1 MASFWGI
8 EMCEGLESP
17 LSLFMDI
24 RNWGRAMSVTEGR
37 RRKARSEGRGMTTHL
52 DHGCGV
58 WRGPVATLEPRNS
71 RETGWIRKR
80 KRKRR
85 CEEKG

>member
-24 RNWGRAMSVTEGR
+24 RNWGEQCQSPRGGGARPGVRAEG
-37 RRKARSEGRGMTTHL
+37 
-52 DHGCGV
+52 
-58 WRGPVATLEPRNS
+58 
-71 RETGWIRKR
+71 
-80 KRKRR
+80 
-85 CEEKG
+85 